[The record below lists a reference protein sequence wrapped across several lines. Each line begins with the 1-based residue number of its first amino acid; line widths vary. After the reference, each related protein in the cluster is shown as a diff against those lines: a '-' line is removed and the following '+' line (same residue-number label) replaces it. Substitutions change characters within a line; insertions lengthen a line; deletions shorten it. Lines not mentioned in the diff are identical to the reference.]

1 MFGEVIHNERK
12 TYTMENI
19 EEVSKLTGL
28 TNEEIHKLIDLG
40 ENARNMSFSP
50 YSNFRV
56 GSSLLTDN
64 GKFFQGANIEN
75 VSYGLTVCAERTCI
89 FNCVLTGETK
99 IKAITATTDMEEILT
114 PCGACRQVMAEFG
127 NPIVFTISKSRKFK
141 IYLLSE
147 LLLDGCRID
156 HLKKK

>member
-1 MFGEVIHNERK
+1 MLFLQR
-12 TYTMENI
+12 
-19 EEVSKLTGL
+19 TGL
-28 TNEEIHKLIDLG
+28 PISFLIIFRLTKQKKIISSFILNQNKISIKNKL
-40 ENARNMSFSP
+40 SSP